1 MAANISSLLRKI
13 LLVASVFPFSIAVY
27 LANTSDASA
36 DFISLSGAENAE
48 NIAEIHIL
56 EDRVRLQ
63 LEVFVRHLEVFGPL
77 VPETMYADPSKA
89 ALLLEREALF
99 ADKIFRVVDEEGNA
113 LPARFTLVEPRQRI
127 DRRSPFVGLID
138 PRTRRPIP
146 GPPDDKR
153 VLYAEVEYPFEGRRP
168 KALNFV
174 PPLDENGVAQVSIGF
189 IAYHQTVPIIDFRYL
204 GKTAKLALD
213 WQDPWYSRFDNPNLI
228 RHNRSAIASFLYVEP
243 FEVRHEMLVRVR
255 DMSEFVDLGID
266 DLTEIPAA
274 EASSVKTKIAD
285 FLVEQNTVTIDGQ
298 ARPPIVDRVDFV
310 LAAQRG
316 IQIVEPDA
324 DIDLNT
330 AIVGIIFAYIVD
342 GLPQKV
348 DVDWDVFPEAVDK
361 IPATATDPAG
371 PLQTF
376 LTRDDNVHSW
386 TNLLKTYQDPVF
398 VPLDE
403 RDVRAKIT
411 APVVTLLLALVGLG
425 VIIGAYRART
435 AGPLFRAGA
444 IGVSIVL
451 FIAAAAGQS
460 FLRVDVTLP
469 SVLAPRPGAE
479 QAQEMIATL
488 LRNTYR
494 AFDFRKEE
502 AVYDKLAT
510 SVSGDLLTDIY
521 LQNRQSFEIRQAG
534 GAQARIK
541 DVEIVTVEPV
551 ATRDGADLSLRSVWA
566 ARGEV
571 DHWGHRHQRRN
582 LYEAIVDLGVI
593 DGAWKI
599 IGFETLEERRIEP
612 YGPVAQARDA
622 GS

>member
-1 MAANISSLLRKI
+1 MKKRLLPYFILLIITVISSPVTSLR
-13 LLVASVFPFSIAVY
+13 
-27 LANTSDASA
+27 A
-36 DFISLSGAENAE
+36 DYISLSGAENAE
-48 NIAEIHIL
+48 NIAEIYIL
-56 EDRVRLQ
+56 EDRVRLD
-63 LEVFVRHLEVFGPL
+63 LEVFVRHLDIFRPL
-77 VPETMYADPSKA
+77 VPEEMYTDPTEADP
-89 ALLLEREALF
+89 LEERQASF
-99 ADKIFRVVDEEGNA
+99 ANNIFRVVDETGSA
-113 LPARFTLVEPRQRI
+113 LPAQFVLVEPRQRV
-127 DRRSPFVGLID
+127 DRKSPFAGLID

-153 VLYAEVEYPFEGRRP
+153 VLYAEVEYLFEGRRP
-168 KALNFV
+168 KTLTFV
-174 PPLDENGVAQVSIGF
+174 PPLDENGVAQVGIGF

-204 GKTAKLALD
+204 GKSAKLELD
-213 WQDPWYSRFDNPNLI
+213 WQDPWYSQFDNANLI

-243 FEVRHEMLVRVR
+243 FEARHEMLVRVR

-274 EASSVKTKIAD
+274 QAATVKNKIAE
-285 FLVEQNTVTIDGQ
+285 FLVEHNTVTIDGQ
-298 ARPPIVDRVDFV
+298 ERLPIVDRVDFV
-310 LAAQRG
+310 VAAQRG

-348 DVDWDVFPEAVDK
+348 DVDWDVFPKAVER
-361 IPATATDPAG
+361 IPAIATDPAG
-371 PLQTF
+371 PMQTF
-376 LTRDDNVHSW
+376 LTREDNVHSW
-386 TNLLKTYQDPVF
+386 TNLLKTYQDPVS
-398 VPLDE
+398 V
-403 RDVRAKIT
+403 
-411 APVVTLLLALVGLG
+411 PVVTVLLALAGL
-425 VIIGAYRART
+425 VILLAACRART
-435 AGPLFRAGA
+435 AEPLFRAGA
-444 IGVSIVL
+444 IG
-451 FIAAAAGQS
+451 AAVVFFVAAVVGQP
-460 FLRVDVTLP
+460 FLRVDVP
-469 SVLAPRPGAE
+469 VPAVLAPRPGAE

-494 AFDFRKEE
+494 AFDFREEE

-541 DVEIVTVEPV
+541 DVEILSVEPIS
-551 ATRDGADLSLRSVWA
+551 TREGADLSLRSVWA

-582 LYEAIVDLGVI
+582 LYEAIVDLGVV

-612 YGPVAQARDA
+612 FGPVAQAPEV
-622 GS
+622 SN

>member
-1 MAANISSLLRKI
+1 LIGFAAS
-13 LLVASVFPFSIAVY
+13 
-27 LANTSDASA
+27 LANPGGALA

-48 NIAEIHIL
+48 NVAEIYIL

-63 LEVFVRHLEVFGPL
+63 LEVFVRHLDIFRPL

-89 ALLLEREALF
+89 APLREREAQF
-99 ADKIFRVVDEEGNA
+99 AEKVFRVVDENGDA
-113 LPARFTLVEPRQRI
+113 LAVRFALVEPRQRI
-127 DRRSPFVGLID
+127 DRRSPFVGMID
-138 PRTRRPIP
+138 PRTRRVIP

-153 VLYAEVEYPFEGRRP
+153 VLYAEVEYLFEGRRP
-168 KALNFV
+168 KTLNFV

-204 GKTAKLALD
+204 GKTAKLELD
-213 WQDPWYSRFDNPNLI
+213 WNDPWYSGFDNPNLI

-255 DMSEFVDLGID
+255 DMSEFVDVGID
-266 DLTEIPAA
+266 DLSEIPAA
-274 EASSVKTKIAD
+274 EAASVKNKIAD
-285 FLVEQNTVTIDGQ
+285 FLVAHNTVSIDGQ

-310 LAAQRG
+310 VAAQRG
-316 IQIVEPDA
+316 IQIIDPKE

-342 GLPQKV
+342 RLPQKV
-348 DVDWDVFPEAVDK
+348 DVDWDVFPAAVER

-376 LTRDDNVHSW
+376 LTREDNVHSW

-403 RDVRAKIT
+403 REVRRKIT
-411 APVVTLLLALVGLG
+411 VPLVTVLLALAGL
-425 VIIGAYRART
+425 VILFAAYRSRT
-435 AGPLFRAGA
+435 AGPLFRAGIFGA
-444 IGVSIVL
+444 SIVL
-451 FIAAAAGQS
+451 FIAAAAGQP
-460 FLRVDVTLP
+460 FLRVEVAVPTALT
-469 SVLAPRPGAE
+469 PRPGAE

-494 AFDFRKEE
+494 AFDFREEE

-510 SVSGDLLTDIY
+510 SVSGDLLTDVY
-521 LQNRQSFEIRQAG
+521 LQNRRSFEIRQAG

-541 DVEIVTVEPV
+541 EVEIVSVEPM
-551 ATRDGADLSLRSVWA
+551 ATRAGADLSLRSVWA

-582 LYEAIVDLGVI
+582 LYEAIVDLGVV

-612 YGPVAQARDA
+612 FGPVAQAPDVA
-622 GS
+622 N

>member
-1 MAANISSLLRKI
+1 MHPYQRTEKKLFPYLLMFVVMAMSLQGTTVR
-13 LLVASVFPFSIAVY
+13 
-27 LANTSDASA
+27 A
-36 DFISLSGAENAE
+36 DYISLSGAENAE
-48 NIAEIHIL
+48 NVAEIYVL
-56 EDRVRLQ
+56 EDRVRLD
-63 LEVFVRHLEVFGPL
+63 LEVYVRHFDVFRLL
-77 VPETMYADPSKA
+77 VPVKMYANPSEA
-89 ALLLEREALF
+89 APLEERQALF
-99 ADKIFRVVDEEGNA
+99 ADKIFRVVDETGRA
-113 LPARFTLVEPRQRI
+113 LPARFALVEPRQRV
-127 DRRSPFVGLID
+127 DRKSPFAGLID

-153 VLYAEVEYPFEGRRP
+153 VLYAEVEYLFEGRRP
-168 KALNFV
+168 KTLNFV

-204 GKTAKLALD
+204 GKTAKLELD

-255 DMSEFVDLGID
+255 DMSEFVDLGIE

-274 EASSVKTKIAD
+274 EAVNVKKKISS
-285 FLVEQNTVTIDGQ
+285 FLAEHNTVSIDGKL
-298 ARPPIVDRVDFV
+298 RPPIVDKVDFV
-310 LAAQRG
+310 VAAQRG
-316 IQIVEPDA
+316 IQIVEPDE
-324 DIDLNT
+324 DVDLNT

-348 DVDWDVFPEAVDK
+348 DVDWDVFPQAVDR

-398 VPLDE
+398 APLDE
-403 RDVRAKIT
+403 SEVRTKIT
-411 APVVTLLLALVGLG
+411 VPVVTALLALAGLA
-425 VIIGAYRART
+425 IIVVALRT
-435 AGPLFRAGA
+435 RTTKPLYRAGA
-444 IGVSIVL
+444 VGAA
-451 FIAAAAGQS
+451 IATFVVAAAGQS
-460 FLRVDVTLP
+460 YVRVDVAVPAL
-469 SVLAPRPGAE
+469 LASRPAPE
-479 QAQEMIATL
+479 QAQQMVATL

-494 AFDFRKEE
+494 AFDFREEE

-510 SVSGDLLTDIY
+510 SVTGELLTDIY
-521 LQNRQSFEIRQAG
+521 LQNRRSFEIRQAG

-551 ATRDGADLSLRSVWA
+551 SVRAGADLSVRSVWA

-582 LYEAIVDLGVI
+582 LYEAIVDFGVV

-599 IGFETLEERRIEP
+599 TGFETLEERRIEP
-612 YGPVAQARDA
+612 FGPVAEAADIVN
-622 GS
+622 